1 MPSREHEIPLR
12 IIQNQPALAAVL
24 LHESLGLDV
33 PHHTEAL
40 STTSVLTNCDPKE
53 LNSDGATLLRDG
65 DRNVLAIVVER
76 QNSPDRG
83 KRASWPAYL
92 VNLHVRLECP
102 AVLVVLCPD
111 EAMARW
117 CAKPISVG
125 HPGFDLTPLV
135 VGPGNTPVIT
145 DVDRAREMPEL
156 AVLSAH
162 THGDA
167 HPLTLKAVVEALDA
181 TAPRNRPFYYDYV
194 LAGLN
199 EAARKELEGLMSVD
213 TYEWQSDFARE
224 YVGMGREEGR
234 EEGRAAEA
242 ADNVLLL
249 LDARGLAVSDQVR
262 RRVESCTDLRT
273 LRAWVRRAATVE
285 HAEDLFG

>member
-24 LHESLGLDV
+24 LRESLGFEV
-33 PHHTEAL
+33 PPYTEAL

-65 DRNVLAIVVER
+65 IRNVLAVVVER
-76 QNSPDRG
+76 QNKPDRG

-102 AVLVVLCPD
+102 TVLVVLCPD
-111 EAMARW
+111 EATARW
-117 CAKPISVG
+117 CAGPISIG
-125 HPGFDLTPLV
+125 HPGFDLVPLV
-135 VGPGNTPVIT
+135 IGPGNTPVIT
-145 DVDRAREMPEL
+145 DVERARAVPEL

-162 THGDA
+162 GDA
-167 HPLTLKAVVEALDA
+167 EPLTLKAVVEALDA
-181 TAPRNRPFYYDYV
+181 TDPRNRTFYYDYV

-199 EAARKELEGLMSVD
+199 ETARKELEGLMSAD
-213 TYEWQSDFARE
+213 TYKWQSDFARK
-224 YVGMGREEGR
+224 YVGLGREEGR

-242 ADNVLLL
+242 ANNVLLF
-249 LDARGLAVSDQVR
+249 LDARGLTVSDEVR
-262 RRVESCTDLRT
+262 QRVESCTDLET
-273 LRAWVRRAATVE
+273 LRGWVRRSTAVE
-285 HAEDLFG
+285 RAEDLFD